1 MENATLKIN
10 EIFFS
15 IQGESTYAGLPC
27 VFVRLTYCNLRCTY
41 CDTSYAFT
49 EGRDMALE
57 EILSQVEGYGCRL
70 VEITGGEPLL
80 QKNVHLLM
88 TELCDRGYQVLLET
102 GGHMSIRT
110 VDSRVVRI
118 MDIKCPSS
126 GESDKN
132 DWSNIEALTARDE
145 VKFVIGNREDYEWAK
160 RILFQHKL
168 NERCTV
174 LFSPVFN
181 ALPNRQ
187 LAEWILEDKLP
198 VRFQLQLHKYIW
210 EPDRRG
216 V

>member
-41 CDTSYAFT
+41 CDTTYAFT
-49 EGRDMALE
+49 EGRDMSLE
-57 EILSQVEGYGCRL
+57 EILTQVERYGCRL

-80 QKNVHLLM
+80 QKNVYPLM
-88 TELCDRGYQVLLET
+88 TELCDRGYRVLLET
-102 GGHMSIRT
+102 GGHMSIRS

-126 GESDKN
+126 GESGKN

-160 RILFQHKL
+160 RILFQHTL

-174 LFSPVFN
+174 LFSP
-181 ALPNRQ
+181 
-187 LAEWILEDKLP
+187 
-198 VRFQLQLHKYIW
+198 
-210 EPDRRG
+210 
-216 V
+216 

>member
-27 VFVRLTYCNLRCTY
+27 VFVRLTYCNLSCTY
-41 CDTSYAFT
+41 CDTTYAFT
-49 EGRDMALE
+49 EGQDMALE
-57 EILSQVEGYGCRL
+57 EILTQVQSYGSRL

-88 TELCDRGYQVLLET
+88 TELCNRGYRVLLET
-102 GGHMSIRT
+102 GGHMSIRP
-110 VDSRVVRI
+110 VDSRVTRI

>member
-49 EGRDMALE
+49 EGRDMTLE
-57 EILSQVEGYGCRL
+57 EILTQVEGYGCRL

-80 QKNVHLLM
+80 QKNVYPLM

>member
-49 EGRDMALE
+49 EGRDMTLE
-57 EILSQVEGYGCRL
+57 EILTQVEGYGCRL